1 MSELGQKE
9 GQEQGENAPFFDSSK
24 ISDKKEIEHFANVEG
39 AEERAKKAE
48 QAKKAAEKEAQ
59 EVHAADVRAA
69 SDQMKKR
76 EAKTTGKKR
85 GIIGFLF
92 GGWHKIVTIVVL
104 LAFIGGGIFLVLGT
118 VDESYSVKKEHEQS
132 AFEAALVVD
141 DDARIA
147 FEINPNEETYGQA
160 KKIYEDSIA
169 KADKYEVAFLKM
181 KYAEFVYENTY
192 DFDAA
197 VSILDGVT
205 EEIKTEVGADYYN
218 YYIKRMYE
226 KAGAADEFKE
236 IIVESE

>member
-1 MSELGQKE
+1 MSELGQNE
-9 GQEQGENAPFFDSSK
+9 GQEQDKNTPFFDSSK
-24 ISDKKEIEHFANVEG
+24 ISDKKDVEHFSNVEG
-39 AEERAKKAE
+39 AEERARKAE
-48 QAKKAAEKEAQ
+48 QAKKAAEKEAK

-69 SDQMKKR
+69 SEQMKQQ
-76 EAKTTGKKR
+76 ENGGKKG
-85 GIIGFLF
+85 GIVGFLF
-92 GGWHKIVTIVVL
+92 GGWHKIVTIIVL
-104 LAFIGGGIFLVLGT
+104 LALIGGGIFLVLRT
-118 VDESYSVKKEHEQS
+118 ADEPYSVKKEHEQS

-147 FEINPNEETYGQA
+147 FETNPNEETYGQA
-160 KKIYEDSIA
+160 KKIYEDAIA